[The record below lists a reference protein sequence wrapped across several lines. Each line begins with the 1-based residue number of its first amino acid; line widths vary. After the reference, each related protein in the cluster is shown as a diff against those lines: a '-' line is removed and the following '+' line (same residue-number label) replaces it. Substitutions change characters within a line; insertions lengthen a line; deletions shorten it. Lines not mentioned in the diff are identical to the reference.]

1 MNKKLTITLKFIL
14 GALFIFSAY
23 SKAISPGLIEIILI
37 DHGITSS
44 RAVAALLTRL
54 LIGFELGLGILFF
67 LPYET
72 RRFTLPLSTFIL
84 IIFTLYLFYTEFIL
98 GDSQNC
104 GCFGSMI
111 AMSPIES
118 SLKNIVLLLLITL
131 VYKLE
136 KQSKKNL
143 LIPAATIFLSVIITF
158 TAFPIKAAENFPF
171 SKYTH
176 FEGAGRI
183 DLSNGEK
190 FIAVFNTE
198 CEHCQ
203 SVAKMLAKYDKNN
216 KLYSKIFTLYYSEGE
231 VSVDSFKTLTGFD
244 YPYTKIEVDDFF
256 DLIGTSPP
264 RIYLLEDGKI
274 KNKWDDNF
282 EELIELLKK
291 NE

>member
-1 MNKKLTITLKFIL
+1 MNNKLTVTLKFIL

-37 DHGITSS
+37 DHGITGS
-44 RAVAALLTRL
+44 REVAALLTRL

-72 RRFTLPLSTFIL
+72 RRFTLPLSTFVL
-84 IIFTLYLFYTEFIL
+84 IIFTLYLLYTEFIL

-104 GCFGSMI
+104 GCFGSI
-111 AMSPIES
+111 LDMSPIES
-118 SLKNIVLLLLITL
+118 SLKNIVLLLLITI
-131 VYKLE
+131 VYKSE
-136 KQSKKNL
+136 KISKKNL
-143 LIPAATIFLSVIITF
+143 FIPAATIFLSIVITF
-158 TAFPIKAAENFPF
+158 TTFPIKAAENFPF
-171 SKYTH
+171 SKFTH
-176 FEGAGRI
+176 FEGAGRV
-183 DLSNGEK
+183 DLSSGEK

-203 SVAKMLAKYDKNN
+203 SVAEMLAKYDKNH
-216 KLYSKIFTLYYSEGE
+216 KLFSKIFTLYYTEGE

-264 RIYLLEDGKI
+264 RVYFLNNGEV
-274 KNKWDDNF
+274 KNIWDDNF
-282 EELIELLKK
+282 EEIIEFLKK
-291 NE
+291 R